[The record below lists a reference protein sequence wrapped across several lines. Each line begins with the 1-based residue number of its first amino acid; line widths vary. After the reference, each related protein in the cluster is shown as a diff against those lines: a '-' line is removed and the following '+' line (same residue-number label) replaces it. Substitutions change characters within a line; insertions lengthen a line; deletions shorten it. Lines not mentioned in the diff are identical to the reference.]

1 MPSWGPWRSRP
12 FRYVWVGESLS
23 MVGDAS
29 YQIVFV
35 WLVLSISRS
44 PAVLA
49 AVVVGTSVPRAVLL
63 LLGGAVTDRVSA
75 RTVMLSSH
83 LVRGVALA
91 ILTALAL
98 TSGLRVWELASIGVL
113 FGVADAFFGPA
124 SGSILPS
131 LVEESD
137 LPRANALAGVS
148 EQAASFIGPVL
159 GGALLAATSSSVALA
174 LNAVTFF
181 LAALTILTAPRT
193 DRSPAHRTS
202 VAALLSEMRGGIS
215 YATRNV
221 EVRVVVLLVS
231 AATLSYS
238 GLFAVGLPSLARGTS
253 NGSLALGV
261 MVSAW
266 GLGQLI
272 GAIGASITGLPR
284 RWGLLIVAMTLA
296 EGSCFAV
303 LGFVPHYLLAAAL
316 LGALGIGVAYS
327 TDVALP
333 TFIQTR
339 TPRSLLG
346 RVNSVIAL
354 PRYALEPV
362 SVAAMGALALLGVR
376 WTFTTAAIPML
387 IAGIVLAS
395 SRTARHLSA
404 DNPSPAR
411 GTAHDRAPS
420 TNT

>member
-1 MPSWGPWRSRP
+1 VPIWGPWRSRP

-91 ILTALAL
+91 ILTALAH
-98 TSGLRVWELASIGVL
+98 TGLRVWELASIGVL
-113 FGVADAFFGPA
+113 FGVGDAFFGPA

-137 LPRANALAGVS
+137 LPRANALVGVS

-193 DRSPAHRTS
+193 DRSRAHRTS

-215 YATRNV
+215 YATRKV

-231 AATLSYS
+231 A
-238 GLFAVGLPSLARGTS
+238 
-253 NGSLALGV
+253 
-261 MVSAW
+261 
-266 GLGQLI
+266 
-272 GAIGASITGLPR
+272 
-284 RWGLLIVAMTLA
+284 
-296 EGSCFAV
+296 
-303 LGFVPHYLLAAAL
+303 
-316 LGALGIGVAYS
+316 
-327 TDVALP
+327 
-333 TFIQTR
+333 
-339 TPRSLLG
+339 G
-346 RVNSVIAL
+346 R
-354 PRYALEPV
+354 
-362 SVAAMGALALLGVR
+362 
-376 WTFTTAAIPML
+376 
-387 IAGIVLAS
+387 
-395 SRTARHLSA
+395 
-404 DNPSPAR
+404 
-411 GTAHDRAPS
+411 
-420 TNT
+420 

>member
-1 MPSWGPWRSRP
+1 
-12 FRYVWVGESLS
+12 
-23 MVGDAS
+23 MVGDAG

-83 LVRGVALA
+83 LVRGVALV

-98 TSGLRVWELASIGVL
+98 TSGLRVWELIGVL

-131 LVEESD
+131 LVQESD
-137 LPRANALAGVS
+137 LPRANALVGVS

-238 GLFAVGLPSLARGTS
+238 GLFAVGLPTLARGTS

-261 MVSAW
+261 LVSAW

-346 RVNSVIAL
+346 RVINSVIAL
-354 PRYALEPV
+354 PRYALEPL

-376 WTFTTAAIPML
+376 WTFTMAAIPML